1 MPQVQARFR
10 SHFEAHL
17 PILLH
22 LSVNPYGCAFFYR
35 KVSLILYFTD
45 ILQGCVKHQEC
56 LLWPLKFRQTQS
68 CNIIQQKWSHH
79 KHFKSWW
86 IPDFIHSNKW
96 ADYSHDFNEWIK
108 QFGNQWIVK
117 VTQVKNSKHQL
128 DPAVQ
133 MLLLSLCY
141 ISTESLYSTRSFV
154 RILTVHW
161 EGHKEIEV
169 FIEGLFL
176 THYPRCHRI

>member
-56 LLWPLKFRQTQS
+56 SLASEVQTDTKLQY
-68 CNIIQQKWSHH
+68 
-79 KHFKSWW
+79 
-86 IPDFIHSNKW
+86 
-96 ADYSHDFNEWIK
+96 YSAK
-108 QFGNQWIVK
+108 M
-117 VTQVKNSKHQL
+117 VTS
-128 DPAVQ
+128 
-133 MLLLSLCY
+133 
-141 ISTESLYSTRSFV
+141 
-154 RILTVHW
+154 
-161 EGHKEIEV
+161 
-169 FIEGLFL
+169 
-176 THYPRCHRI
+176 